1 MNSKVAVVTGGA
13 AGIGRGCAF
22 RLAADGYRVAVIDIN
37 APGGR
42 QVVNRI
48 RKDGGEAF
56 FLESDVGEPDAFPQI
71 VAAVAERWDA
81 LHVLVNNA
89 GLDYHE
95 PLAEMSITGW
105 DRCLAVDLRSVA
117 FSAQAA
123 AGIMEHS
130 GGGSIINI
138 ASVMAWYTFPD
149 YSAYTASKAGLIGL
163 TRTLAL
169 ELGPR
174 GIRVNAIAPGFID
187 TGAWE
192 RVLASM
198 ENAEEY
204 AASVSGIHALG
215 RRGRPADIAAAVAF
229 LAGADSSFITGH
241 TLVVDGGLTAQLR
254 TPSWCC

>member
-1 MNSKVAVVTGGA
+1 MKQKVAVITGGA
-13 AGIGRGCAF
+13 SGIGRGCAVRF
-22 RLAADGYRVAVIDIN
+22 ARDGYRVAVIDIN
-37 APGGR
+37 VAGGE
-42 QVVNRI
+42 QVVARI
-48 RKDGGEAF
+48 RKEGEDAF
-56 FLESDVGEPDAFPQI
+56 FLEADIGEPNAFPAI
-71 VAAVAERWDA
+71 IAAVEDRWGA
-81 LHVLVNNA
+81 LQVLVNNA

-95 PLAEMSITGW
+95 PLSEMSVEAW

-123 AGIMEHS
+123 AGIMGRD
-130 GGGSIINI
+130 GGGAIINI

-149 YSAYTASKAGLIGL
+149 YGAYTASKAGLIGL

-192 RVLASM
+192 RVLANM
-198 ENAEEY
+198 DNAEEY
-204 AASVSGIHALG
+204 AASVSALHAVG
-215 RRGRPADIAAAVAF
+215 RRGKPADIAAVAAF
-229 LAGADSSFITGH
+229 LAGDDAGFITGQ

-254 TPSWCC
+254 TP